1 MRCRESKLILS
12 VFVLVVSILFVVNFV
27 SAYCWDYND
36 DQVTCDAQS
45 DCRYHSETWGGWCE
59 ELNCWSLSSTECT
72 NTTLTTAIEKNCKW
86 KNSQDYGWCSQKT
99 CWSLKGTNSTYCE
112 TPAQNGGLNC
122 EWNAQCN
129 GWNSEVNCWGLTT
142 QNACNNISGCYWG
155 ECMEKGCWNYNQT
168 TCSSNTGSRGQTC
181 QWNSQYIYCYEPSCW
196 DFGGSGSNETYC
208 EDSTARGVNCTWV
221 DNYYIKSS
229 CEEPSCWH
237 FDYTNETWCENS
249 SRSGLN
255 CTWDGSQYCMMQG
268 CWNYWDQSSCQTK
281 PGCTW
286 ETSSGSGWC
295 EEIQCWSYD
304 TWNGGNE
311 TACTTYASDNY
322 GLSCQWT
329 NDTYTATEGDGWC
342 MPLLTESCA
351 NFTSERECMDSYWCW
366 WEYVDW
372 NNVSLGGTCKDP
384 MWTQMDM
391 TAADDIFVEWNP
403 GCYIFDMNATECGY
417 VVGCEYSDGRCNA
430 VDNTN
435 NTIFNITASD
445 ITANGINCSLINDS
459 QLCTNIPA
467 LATCCQWSGV
477 NCTSKLGKS
486 CWENADKEQQILGIV
501 SCEDVGMQ
509 TTSASEGEAL
519 CQQLTGYPLYMP
531 CNWSNVTKTC
541 DFKSSDVFGNRT
553 QSFAL
558 IDSKKNCDAAGGKWI
573 QEFYCEGN
581 RSVPAGRCEQK
592 GTDEKNCN
600 KACFACEYKS
610 DGAAHNTS
618 QKAKEYCYDSDLGYC
633 EFSADTTAP
642 NGLGYCRA
650 KEEFVKGV
658 ATDCRFDCGSCT
670 YYGNPNASTY
680 SDARPDLNPP
690 VLTSFN
696 ICNKPKC
703 YCENAKEFNNVTCK
717 WVNDTSSTKIG
728 GYCVASSEKTC
739 EDSCDRCYTQDNCVD
754 KGRSALNASGSCEWT
769 NDACTKRSGG
779 DGVTEI
785 CWDGI
790 DNDGD
795 NLIDCSDS
803 GCFADSFCGF
813 VSGDCFGWT
822 TQATC
827 QASQLSSG
835 LNCSWVTDPWGS
847 WCDFPGA
854 DCWKSDGNQTACDL
868 KNASCDWNNGT
879 GTGWCEQDWSV
890 GESCYNKLTET
901 TCGDEAGCTWTND
914 TWCSGEGAD
923 NEWCLNSA
931 GGWCD
936 PTAFAPKGC
945 WNFVDNTTIDAND
958 YVCGNKTGCYWD
970 GSYCMEQGCWN
981 YDGNSSLCNQQSDC
995 AWEYNDWQGCQPD
1008 WSGNCWNFGADQAT
1022 CEAGGCAWR
1031 NDSYN
1036 SAGWCD
1042 NNISKCWD
1050 YATTATCGAD
1060 SNCMWNSEMWNWR
1073 TQTYG
1078 SCDAACYNS
1087 SLTQSQCGAISACRW
1102 NDGWCMSNTTFGGGT
1117 GGVDCWQYADN
1128 ETVVSDLYVCGNAT
1142 GCKWKNDGW
1151 CNPKGFQGG
1160 GAVGG
1165 IGGGASTGMNCW
1177 KYDGNETRC
1186 TNSSDINISCVW
1198 MPEMRPF
1205 CEPDW
1210 SSDCWKYYDNITID
1224 NAGYVCENVTGCYW
1238 QNTSGASGYCANVFD
1253 QCWQSNY
1260 TNGLD
1265 DSNTGDNDSEECDAN
1280 SNCAWTT
1287 GSWDTYYTDGG
1298 GTGWC
1303 EPSCFSATTADACT
1317 GSCNWKSGWCN
1328 TPGMNKMFGGMEA
1341 GAPMMIAFDGA
1352 GDSTDGYQ
1360 YTDLMGAGMRD
1371 MDGSFGFASGT
1382 SSFADAGI
1390 CNNEK
1395 IGFGGTNNFGKGN
1408 ATVRYY
1414 VYLDTDGSTTGG
1426 CALSHNSSAV
1436 GYEFFFKYISTY
1448 NTTLGKA
1455 TETFNAQKCG
1465 SSGWTTADISLSA
1478 WKEKMCGEI
1487 QGPMIAVEK
1496 SALEKFPSLY
1506 TSGTDMRVF
1515 VAIAGADNNA
1525 TSPSDTAGPGWVTP
1539 GAIDF
1544 PIKGFFELNADSA
1557 VFEKILM
1564 DGGFVK
1570 YEDCYN
1576 LVDDDADGLI
1586 DCLDWNCEFA
1596 PHCSD
1601 TNRGTDTSMPR
1612 ITGVKVEEYTD
1623 AALVFYSTN
1632 KPANG
1637 TLTFWHNDSTCS
1649 STTMNR
1655 TIYDS
1660 TALTAVRDF
1669 TLWHDAHIY
1678 NDSGVDS
1685 LDYNLSNDTTYYYKI
1700 KVCDSGNKCSTS
1712 ACSSLRTAESST
1724 KCGYCN
1730 FVTIVSPPTGWQV
1743 NYDLDADGTYEHK
1756 QGLMCGPSA
1765 GMKTN
1770 YSTGRR
1776 AHIKLNS
1783 SDGAEMIFYNVTLT
1797 KTGLTGDTRTISTAG
1812 DLIYDNSLTDSAG
1825 NALEMVGMASTTR
1838 DKIINNLHPEVCKI
1852 LIPNDD
1858 CSQLWHC
1865 DDNGANCK
1873 RRDNAT
1879 TDAPTGVASGTSCLW
1894 TIPYC
1899 EF

>member
-1 MRCRESKLILS
+1 
-12 VFVLVVSILFVVNFV
+12 
-27 SAYCWDYND
+27 
-36 DQVTCDAQS
+36 
-45 DCRYHSETWGGWCE
+45 
-59 ELNCWSLSSTECT
+59 
-72 NTTLTTAIEKNCKW
+72 
-86 KNSQDYGWCSQKT
+86 
-99 CWSLKGTNSTYCE
+99 
-112 TPAQNGGLNC
+112 
-122 EWNAQCN
+122 
-129 GWNSEVNCWGLTT
+129 
-142 QNACNNISGCYWG
+142 
-155 ECMEKGCWNYNQT
+155 
-168 TCSSNTGSRGQTC
+168 
-181 QWNSQYIYCYEPSCW
+181 
-196 DFGGSGSNETYC
+196 
-208 EDSTARGVNCTWV
+208 
-221 DNYYIKSS
+221 
-229 CEEPSCWH
+229 
-237 FDYTNETWCENS
+237 
-249 SRSGLN
+249 
-255 CTWDGSQYCMMQG
+255 MMQG

-286 ETSSGSGWC
+286 ETSIGSGWC

-304 TWNGGNE
+304 TWNSGNE
-311 TACTTYASDNY
+311 TACTEYSSNI

-329 NDTYTATEGDGWC
+329 NDTYTATDGDGWC

-391 TAADDIFVEWNP
+391 TTADDIFIEWNP
-403 GCYIFDMNATECGY
+403 GCYIFDMNATECNY
-417 VVGCEYSDGRCNA
+417 TVGCNYSDGRCN
-430 VDNTN
+430 VVGNTDDTN
-435 NTIFNITASD
+435 SVFNITADD
-445 ITANGINCSLINDS
+445 INTNGINCSLINNS

-486 CWENADKEQQILGIV
+486 CWENADKEQQNLGIV
-501 SCEDVGMQ
+501 SCGDVGMQ
-509 TTSASEGEAL
+509 TSSASEGEAL
-519 CQQLTGYPLYMP
+519 CQQLAGYPLYMP
-531 CNWSNVTKTC
+531 CNWSNITKTC
-541 DFKSSDVFGNRT
+541 DFKSADVFGNRT

-610 DGAAHNTS
+610 DGSAHNTS

-633 EFSADTTAP
+633 EFSADTIAP
-642 NGLGYCRA
+642 NGFGFCRA
-650 KEEFVKGV
+650 KDEFVKGV
-658 ATDCRFDCGSCT
+658 VTDCRFDCGSCT

-680 SDARPDLNPP
+680 SDSRPDLSPP

-728 GYCVASSEKTC
+728 GYCVSSSEKTC

-754 KGRSALNASGSCEWT
+754 KGRSALNASGSCEWA
-769 NDACTKRSGG
+769 NSACTKRSGG

-822 TQATC
+822 TQETC
-827 QASQLSSG
+827 QAAQLSSG
-835 LNCSWVTDPWGS
+835 LNCSWITDPWGS

-901 TCGDEAGCTWTND
+901 TCTDESGCTWTND

-936 PTAFAPKGC
+936 PEAFAPKNC
-945 WNFVDNTTIDAND
+945 WQYTNNETVVNN

-970 GSYCMEQGCWN
+970 NNYCMEKGCWN
-981 YDGNSSLCNQQSDC
+981 FNGNQSLCNVQADC
-995 AWEYNDWQGCQPD
+995 SWQYNEWQGCEVD
-1008 WSGNCWNFGADQAT
+1008 WSGNCWNYNSET
-1022 CEAGGCAWR
+1022 CEANGCSWR

-1036 SAGWCD
+1036 PTGWCD
-1042 NNISKCWD
+1042 NNVSKCWD
-1050 YATTATCGAD
+1050 YTTNATCVAN
-1060 SNCMWNSEMWNWR
+1060 SNCYWDEWMWNWR
-1073 TQTYG
+1073 TQDYG
-1078 SCDAACYNS
+1078 SCDAACYDD
-1087 SLTQSQCGAISACRW
+1087 SLVQGNCTTTSGCRW
-1102 NDGWCMSNTTFGGGT
+1102 NDGWCNSNTTFGGGT
-1117 GGVDCWQYADN
+1117 GGVDCWQYTDN
-1128 ETVVSDLYVCGNAT
+1128 ETVVNDLYVCGNAT

-1210 SSDCWKYYDNITID
+1210 SSDCWKYYDNTTID
-1224 NAGYVCENVTGCYW
+1224 SNDYVCGNMTGCYW
-1238 QNTSGASGYCANVFD
+1238 NDVGGANYCANVFD
-1253 QCWQSNY
+1253 QCWNSTYSDEVEN
-1260 TNGLD
+1260 
-1265 DSNTGDNDSEECDAN
+1265 NTLECNAN
-1280 SNCAWTT
+1280 PNCNWTT
-1287 GSWDTYYTDGG
+1287 GSWDTYYTAGG

-1303 EPSCFSATTADACT
+1303 EPSCFSATTAETCT

-1328 TPGMNKMFGGMEA
+1328 TPGMNKMFGGMES
-1341 GAPMMIAFDGA
+1341 GAPVMIAFDVMGDNTTA
-1352 GDSTDGYQ
+1352 GQ
-1360 YTDLMGAGMRD
+1360 YIDLMGAGMRD

-1414 VYLDTDGSTTGG
+1414 VYLDTDESVTGG

-1448 NTTLGKA
+1448 NSTAGKS
-1455 TETFNAQKCG
+1455 TETFSAQKCG
-1465 SSGWTTADISLSA
+1465 TSGWTTADISLSA

-1496 SALEKFPSLY
+1496 SALEKFPTLY
-1506 TSGTDMRVF
+1506 TSGADMRVF
-1515 VAIAGADNNA
+1515 VAIAGGNNNA

-1544 PIKGFFELNADSA
+1544 PIKGFFELGADSA

-1596 PHCSD
+1596 PHCAD
-1601 TNRGTDTSMPR
+1601 TNRGIDTSMPR
-1612 ITGVKVEEYTD
+1612 ITGVKVEEYAD
-1623 AALVFYSTN
+1623 SALIFYNTN

-1637 TLTFWHNDSTCS
+1637 TLTFWYNDSTCS

-1660 TALTAVRDF
+1660 TALATVRNF

-1685 LDYNLSNDTTYYYKI
+1685 MDYNLSNDTTYYYKI

-1730 FVTIVSPPTGWQV
+1730 FVTIISPPSGWQV
-1743 NYDLDADGTYEHK
+1743 SYDLNTDGVYEHK

-1770 YSTGRR
+1770 YSSGRKV
-1776 AHIKLNS
+1776 HIKLNN
-1783 SDGAEMIFYNVTLT
+1783 SDGAQMLFYNVTLT
-1797 KTGLTGDTRTISTAG
+1797 KTGLTGDTRTISTTG
-1812 DLIYDNSLTDSAG
+1812 DLIYNNSQTDSAG
-1825 NALEMVGMASTTR
+1825 NAVEMVGMIAETR

-1858 CSQLWHC
+1858 CGELWHC
-1865 DDNGANCK
+1865 DDNGANCQ

-1879 TDAPTGVASGTSCLW
+1879 DLANRANGTASGTSCLW

-1899 EF
+1899 EFSTWATGQPGDTVTTTTTSSSSGGGGGGGGGSSGAMTYTLNDAQFKEGYTKEIEINSRFKLIITNESHYVNLTEVTESTATVIISSTPQTAILTVGDTRRFEVTGDDYYDLSVILNSINSTSSKAEFTIKSNSDEVTADSETEEQGKQKSAEEKKAEDEKMSSFLKKWWFWLIVVAVIAGIWYAQRKK